1 MIAALLALLAIVQP
15 APPES
20 LPPRWF
26 DETPVDAGVLEK
38 WRDALA
44 LDRPQEILEA
54 NREALPELPGGPHPV
69 NPRLPPGDPN
79 QVVAF
84 VRDPNALLSHQNA
97 ADGRAA
103 ALIARATLMSSKD
116 AIAEANKILDAAKPS
131 AETVAFVEV
140 ERVHVAIEADELDKA
155 LALVLEKP
163 DATEPRW
170 PTLAHSWFEAGRAFV
185 RKGEAARGAP
195 FLRRFVELAPH
206 DRDTTAAL
214 HMLARE
220 AIERRDGA
228 TARQC
233 IERAEQIA
241 RWHSYWRA
249 RTIQVRENPDEPLP
263 KLGLAQLWLQIDDV
277 ERARGV
283 LQKLLEAHLDFAPG
297 WFLLGECDRKRND
310 WKAATFSYGRALEL
324 DAEHLLARNNRAVIA
339 LKEERLADARGDYER
354 LADGPNSTDP
364 LALDAHLQLVR
375 LLDRLKEPD
384 AAARRY
390 ARYVELGGK
399 EPRAPR

>member
-1 MIAALLALLAIVQP
+1 MIRAFAITVFALAQSS
-15 APPES
+15 APTS
-20 LPPRWF
+20 VASTATQF
-26 DETPVDAGVLEK
+26 DEGPVETWKLDE

-44 LDRPQEILEA
+44 LDRPQDVLEA
-54 NREALPELPGGPHPV
+54 NRKQMVLMPWVDES
-69 NPRLPPGDPN
+69 
-79 QVVAF
+79 
-84 VRDPNALLSHQNA
+84 RDAEGTKWTRSSLLA
-97 ADGRAA
+97 RKFGEDGRAA
-103 ALIARATLMSSKD
+103 ALIARATLLSQKNGVG
-116 AIAEANKILDAAKPS
+116 EARKILDAAKPS
-131 AETVAFVEV
+131 AETAAYVEL
-140 ERVHVAIEADELDKA
+140 ERVHVAIEADELDRA
-155 LALVLEKP
+155 LSLALEKP

-170 PTLAHSWFEAGRAFV
+170 PTLPHAWFESGRAFV

-206 DRDTTAAL
+206 DRDTPAAL

-249 RTIQVRENPDEPLP
+249 RTIQVRENPNEPLP
-263 KLGLAQLWLQIDDV
+263 QLGLAQLWLQIDDV
-277 ERARGV
+277 ERARAI
-283 LQKLLEAHLDFAPG
+283 LQRLLTRHVDFAPG

-310 WKAATFSYGRALEL
+310 FKAAAFSYGRALEL
-324 DAEHLLARNNRAVIA
+324 DPEHLLARNNRAVIA
-339 LKEERLADARGDYER
+339 LKEERLADARADFER
-354 LADGPNSTDP
+354 LVDGPNSKDP
-364 LALDAHLQLVR
+364 LALDAHLQLARV
-375 LLDRLKEPD
+375 LDRLNEPD
-384 AAARRY
+384 VASRRF